1 MDTNAPN
8 AEPTAPGTDAG
19 AGAAEG
25 SAPAADAER
34 PTHVDPP
41 AADPPRQDSG
51 TDSFFWVAPPQ
62 PAPDSDE
69 ARAVA
74 SAWQDQALWSAVGS
88 SIGDS
93 IFRWRIF
100 AAVAGILGLGLSV
113 AAGIGWFGTDRAA
126 TIWATAG
133 VLLLAA
139 VPYLRQQ
146 LVSDQRVQQ
155 WTLAR
160 IASEDLKQSIYRHLM
175 GVLQPVAGGGAT
187 SDQSAANLV
196 RRGRSIKKSVA
207 DLAGVAAAIV
217 PPENKDRP
225 PPLSLTVEGYVTR
238 RVQGQMK
245 YYRTKGET
253 NGRITQR
260 LRQAELVLGLVTVL
274 MGAWASGLG
283 SAPSAEALKAVM
295 PAASTE
301 AVNAAAS
308 AAAAGAGLV
317 SAPGTA
323 PASAAPAA
331 SGAQAASPAPAASGS
346 APAPAADPPQAKAD
360 PATPQSGWLALLALV
375 AAATGAITTYLAAS
389 RHAELAS
396 KYYATYD
403 RLKDLLA
410 EWRVAPDR
418 DQPERVARF
427 VDTIEKAISDEYGG
441 WVTDWAATRQA
452 PK

>member
-8 AEPTAPGTDAG
+8 ADPTAPDAE
-19 AGAAEG
+19 AGAAG
-25 SAPAADAER
+25 GGAPQPDAAQADDAAPAALPA
-34 PTHVDPP
+34 TLP
-41 AADPPRQDSG
+41 AADPSRQDSG
-51 TDSFFWVAPPQ
+51 PDSFFWVVPPQ

-93 IFRWRIF
+93 IFRWRIV

-113 AAGIGWFGTDRAA
+113 AAGIGWFGTERAA
-126 TIWATAG
+126 TVWATIG

-175 GVLQPVAGGGAT
+175 GVLQPVAGGGGT
-187 SDQSAANLV
+187 TDQSAANLV
-196 RRGRSIKKSVA
+196 RRGRSIKKSVV

-225 PPLSLTVEGYVTR
+225 PPMSLTIDGYVTR

-253 NGRITQR
+253 NGRVTQR

-283 SAPSAEALKAVM
+283 SAPNADTLKSAM
-295 PAASTE
+295 PAASVE

-308 AAAAGAGLV
+308 AVAAGAGLV
-317 SAPGTA
+317 SSPGTP
-323 PASAAPAA
+323 PASAA
-331 SGAQAASPAPAASGS
+331 QAAAGSGQAPD
-346 APAPAADPPQAKAD
+346 ADPPLTTPGAAK
-360 PATPQSGWLALLALV
+360 PQSGWLALLALV

-396 KYYATYD
+396 KYFATYD

>member
-8 AEPTAPGTDAG
+8 ADPTSPGTQPGIDA
-19 AGAAEG
+19 
-25 SAPAADAER
+25 AADI
-34 PTHVDPP
+34 
-41 AADPPRQDSG
+41 RQDSG

-62 PAPDSDE
+62 PVPDSDE

-126 TIWATAG
+126 TLWATVG

-146 LVSDQRVQQ
+146 LVSDQRVAQ

-175 GVLQPVAGGGAT
+175 GVLQPVAGGGGT
-187 SDQSAANLV
+187 TDQSAANLV
-196 RRGRSIKKSVA
+196 RRGRAIKKSVV

-217 PPENKDRP
+217 PAENKDRP
-225 PPLSLTVEGYVTR
+225 PPMSLTVDGYVTR

-283 SAPSAEALKAVM
+283 SAPSAETLKNAM
-295 PAASTE
+295 PAASME
-301 AVNAAAS
+301 AVNTAAS
-308 AAAAGAGLV
+308 AAAAGAGRV
-317 SAPGTA
+317 SAPGTP
-323 PASAAPAA
+323 PASAA
-331 SGAQAASPAPAASGS
+331 QAASGS
-346 APAPAADPPQAKAD
+346 ELAAVAEPSQAKAD
-360 PATPQSGWLALLALV
+360 PAKPQSGWLALLALV

-396 KYYATYD
+396 KYFATYD

-410 EWRVAPDR
+410 EWRVAHDR

>member
-8 AEPTAPGTDAG
+8 ADPTAPGPQPETDA
-19 AGAAEG
+19 AQPTDT
-25 SAPAADAER
+25 APAA
-34 PTHVDPP
+34 TSPP

-113 AAGIGWFGTDRAA
+113 AAGIGWFGTERAA
-126 TIWATAG
+126 TIWATIG

-175 GVLQPVAGGGAT
+175 GVLQPVAGGGGT
-187 SDQSAANLV
+187 TDQSAANLV
-196 RRGRSIKKSVA
+196 RRGRAIKKSVV

-225 PPLSLTVEGYVTR
+225 PPLSLTIDGYVTR
-238 RVQGQMK
+238 RVQGQMA

-260 LRQAELVLGLVTVL
+260 LRQAELALGLVTVL

-283 SAPSAEALKAVM
+283 SAPSVDTLQTAA
-295 PAASTE
+295 PAASIE
-301 AVNAAAS
+301 AVNTAAS

-317 SAPGTA
+317 SAPGTP
-323 PASAAPAA
+323 PASAAQAA
-331 SGAQAASPAPAASGS
+331 SGHGQDADADTARATPGAAQ
-346 APAPAADPPQAKAD
+346 
-360 PATPQSGWLALLALV
+360 PQSGWLALLALV

-396 KYYATYD
+396 KYFATYD